1 MPPDALQCD
10 SVGLPERVCTTSS
23 LPKRSIP
30 GIVTAQKGI
39 PGRSTVGYT
48 LFGVLLNGYT
58 PLGSEDRSGIPL
70 WEYTTHDMG
79 DASGGDDAD
88 EAGPEEGKAGT
99 GEQVQ
104 ANLAA
109 SGPAPEVAPAAV
121 AQEAPNEP
129 RVAAGA
135 EHEAVEPPK
144 QEQGGG
150 GAAAA
155 SAQSAGP
162 EEEDYDSDLY
172 NAIIAKH
179 GHDLEVD
186 ALHMKEGDE
195 EKEAKESPE
204 KGAAAEEKE
213 AAAVKESPE
222 KKGAAAEE
230 KEAAAVK
237 KSPEKGAAAEAAA
250 KAAVAQGTAEEVTEQ
265 GGPAAGEAAPMGGT
279 EAQTPKQGACHAT
292 CSVADTVMTQW
303 RHSDGIVTVLCHF
316 CAIIEAYL
324 CLQTCM
330 YQGAVNVIDIIACTI

>member
-1 MPPDALQCD
+1 
-10 SVGLPERVCTTSS
+10 
-23 LPKRSIP
+23 
-30 GIVTAQKGI
+30 
-39 PGRSTVGYT
+39 
-48 LFGVLLNGYT
+48 
-58 PLGSEDRSGIPL
+58 
-70 WEYTTHDMG
+70 MG

-88 EAGPEEGKAGT
+88 EAGPEEVKAGT

-204 KGAAAEEKE
+204 K
-213 AAAVKESPE
+213 ES
-222 KKGAAAEE
+222 AEE

-279 EAQTPKQGACHAT
+279 EAETDDKQGACHAT
-292 CSVADTVMTQW
+292 CSVAGTVMTQW

>member
-39 PGRSTVGYT
+39 PDRSTVGYT

-88 EAGPEEGKAGT
+88 EAGPEEVKAGT

-162 EEEDYDSDLY
+162 ETEDYDSDLY
-172 NAIIAKH
+172 NALIAKH
-179 GHDLEVD
+179 GDDLEVD
-186 ALHMKEGDE
+186 ALHMKEGEE

-204 KGAAAEEKE
+204 
-213 AAAVKESPE
+213 
-222 KKGAAAEE
+222 KGAAAEE

-292 CSVADTVMTQW
+292 CSVAGTVMTQW

>member
-39 PGRSTVGYT
+39 PDRSTVGYT

-58 PLGSEDRSGIPL
+58 PLGSEERSGIPL

-88 EAGPEEGKAGT
+88 EAGPEEVKAGT

-121 AQEAPNEP
+121 DQEAPNEP

-213 AAAVKESPE
+213 AAAVK
-222 KKGAAAEE
+222 
-230 KEAAAVK
+230 

-292 CSVADTVMTQW
+292 CSVAGTVMTQW

>member
-39 PGRSTVGYT
+39 PDRSTVGYT

-58 PLGSEDRSGIPL
+58 PLGSEERSGIPL

-88 EAGPEEGKAGT
+88 EAGPEEVKAGT

-162 EEEDYDSDLY
+162 EAEDYDSDLY
-172 NAIIAKH
+172 NALIAKH

-204 KGAAAEEKE
+204 
-213 AAAVKESPE
+213 
-222 KKGAAAEE
+222 KGAAAEE

-279 EAQTPKQGACHAT
+279 EAQTPLQGACHAT
-292 CSVADTVMTQW
+292 CSVAGTVMTQW

>member
-39 PGRSTVGYT
+39 PDRSTVGYT

-58 PLGSEDRSGIPL
+58 PLGSEERSGIPL

-88 EAGPEEGKAGT
+88 EAGPEEVKAGT

-213 AAAVKESPE
+213 AAAVK
-222 KKGAAAEE
+222 
-230 KEAAAVK
+230 

-292 CSVADTVMTQW
+292 CSVAGTVMTQW

>member
-39 PGRSTVGYT
+39 PDRSTVGYT

-88 EAGPEEGKAGT
+88 EAGPEEVKAGT

-204 KGAAAEEKE
+204 K
-213 AAAVKESPE
+213 ES
-222 KKGAAAEE
+222 AEE

-292 CSVADTVMTQW
+292 CSVAGTVMTQW

-330 YQGAVNVIDIIACTI
+330 YRSCECNRHHCMHYII